1 MEWQPPS
8 DKLAFKKKLSKFV
21 KQELQALRK
30 ITWKQKLQSLKPTDN
45 VCGKRQM
52 CSNLEK
58 MVQGPYH

>member
-8 DKLAFKKKLSKFV
+8 DKLAFKKICKFV
-21 KQELQALRK
+21 KQELRALRK

-45 VCGKRQM
+45 FCGKGKCVQTWK
-52 CSNLEK
+52 K